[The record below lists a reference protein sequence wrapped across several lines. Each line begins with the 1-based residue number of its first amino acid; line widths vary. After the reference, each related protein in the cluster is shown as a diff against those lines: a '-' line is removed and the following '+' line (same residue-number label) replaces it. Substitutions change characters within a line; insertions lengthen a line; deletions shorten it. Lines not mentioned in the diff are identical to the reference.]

1 MSLRTS
7 PRIVNGIFWLWMWLS
22 SAMMPVTAD
31 TDYFWAAKV
40 AQLFSLNPNIQ
51 DTSRLIGNAILPLIL
66 WFILD
71 RILKPKEKTKSQSTL
86 G

>member
-7 PRIVNGIFWLWMWLS
+7 PRILNGIFWLWIWLS
-22 SAMMPVTAD
+22 SAMMPITAD
-31 TDYFWAAKV
+31 TDNYWAAKV

-51 DTSRLIGNAILPLIL
+51 DAPRLIGNAILPLIL

-71 RILKPKEKTKSQSTL
+71 RILKSKEKTKSQSTS